1 MQGDMCGFEEC
12 IDVRRSGGECLICLA
27 ACGQTFKESES
38 KMKELQEQLSGALR
52 EKEVLEGRVRE
63 METEQAAKREAVGD
77 C

>member
-1 MQGDMCGFEEC
+1 VLDPSYC
-12 IDVRRSGGECLICLA
+12 
-27 ACGQTFKESES
+27 CGQTFKESES
-38 KMKELQEQLSGALR
+38 KTKELQEQLSAALR